1 MLSCLRSCPPGDVVF
16 TEDGSYNPNCHL
28 ARHAIFSYG
37 HLPGVELQDGGWGGG
52 GVGWGTGEHRISETT
67 PPFPGLSV
75 SLALVG
81 KEKRRENA
89 EGHNV
94 RAIKL
99 TLGAKTQ
106 GGTRRWHL
114 HQMTVFVYR
123 FAWKLFRPL
132 ARSIENEA
140 RLRQTHPHP

>member
-1 MLSCLRSCPPGDVVF
+1 MQYSVMAICLEPSCR
-16 TEDGSYNPNCHL
+16 T
-28 ARHAIFSYG
+28 
-37 HLPGVELQDGGWGGG
+37 GG
-52 GVGWGTGEHRISETT
+52 GVGSGVGGGHRISETT
-67 PPFPGLSV
+67 LPFPGLSV

-89 EGHNV
+89 EGYNV

-99 TLGAKTQ
+99 TLGAKAQ

-114 HQMTVFVYR
+114 HPMTVFVYR

>member
-1 MLSCLRSCPPGDVVF
+1 MPSCLRSCPPGDVVF
-16 TEDGSYNPNCHL
+16 PEDRSYNPNCHL
-28 ARHAIFSYG
+28 AGHAIFSYG
-37 HLPGVELQDGGWGGG
+37 HLPGAELQDGGGGG
-52 GVGWGTGEHRISETT
+52 GHRISETT
-67 PPFPGLSV
+67 LPFPGLSV

-99 TLGAKTQ
+99 TLGAKAQ
-106 GGTRRWHL
+106 GGTRQWHL
-114 HQMTVFVYR
+114 HPMTVFAYR

-132 ARSIENEA
+132 ARSIENKA
-140 RLRQTHPHP
+140 RLRQSHPHP